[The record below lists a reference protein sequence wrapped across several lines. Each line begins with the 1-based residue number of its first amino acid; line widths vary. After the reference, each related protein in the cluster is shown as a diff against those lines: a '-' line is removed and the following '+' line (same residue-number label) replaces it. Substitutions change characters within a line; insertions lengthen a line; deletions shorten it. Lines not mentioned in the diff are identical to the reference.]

1 MKSFD
6 LLNAM
11 GELDGETVRTARE
24 VPAKTA
30 PVRRR
35 LPKAA
40 LIAAALAVFLSLSA
54 LAYYAISHANT
65 VALLETNPRTDS
77 PVEVHVDET
86 GQKIIDDNAI
96 DLGISQISNGTTVTV
111 DSIMGY
117 KDPMESMLYL
127 TFTIMPPEGFEFPED
142 MAYWCFWNVRYTA
155 VPDDIPIG
163 RAEATVKNPDGTASV
178 LWMLSPMGDISGH
191 KLHIAFEGFGA
202 ASKEVCEDLY
212 MGRRTIDLPGS
223 WEFDLDVPELPETQT
238 IAFDLAAV
246 KEAGLPMTALRL
258 SPFGGVAE
266 VEKQELSP
274 LKQFRETYGEQL
286 KTDFPTID
294 FDRMDDAEFL
304 ALLESGDKDGFLTE
318 DEYAH
323 LNELISSLQPWFLA
337 FARPETLTLEY
348 PDGTEYTV
356 SYGTY
361 GDNLWINWDDDGVPY
376 CSIAFLNPQPI
387 SQATA
392 IVINDIRIPLG

>member
-1 MKSFD
+1 MKPHD
-6 LLNAM
+6 LIEALGA
-11 GELDGETVRTARE
+11 LDDEIVLAAHE
-24 VPAKTA
+24 AQPV

-35 LPKAA
+35 IPRGV
-40 LIAAALAVFLSLSA
+40 LIAAVVTVLLSLSA

-111 DSIMGY
+111 NSIMGY
-117 KDPMESMLYL
+117 RDPMESMLYL
-127 TFTIMPPEGFEFPED
+127 TFTIMPPEGFSFPED
-142 MAYWCFWNVRYTA
+142 MSYWCFWNVRYTA
-155 VPDDIPIG
+155 VPDDIQVP
-163 RAEATVKNPDGTASV
+163 RTEAAVKNPDGTASV

-223 WEFDLDVPELPETQT
+223 WEFDLDVPEMPETQT
-238 IAFDLAAV
+238 IAFDSAAV
-246 KEAGLPMTALRL
+246 KGAGLPMTALRL

-266 VEKQELSP
+266 LEKQELSP

-294 FDRMDDAEFL
+294 FGRMDDAEFL
-304 ALLESGDKDGFLTE
+304 ALLESGDTDGFLTE
-318 DEYAH
+318 EEYAH
-323 LNELISSLQPWFLA
+323 LNELIGSLQPWFLA

-392 IVINDIRIPLG
+392 IVINGIRIPLQ